1 MLTAQP
7 SAARAARMPEGTDA
21 AIPTPANA
29 PSAHATRT
37 FTLYAYR
44 GRLCASNVRGKLIDL
59 GSLAERSGS
68 GWAFELDGEGSLGAC
83 GYASAEQALTAAAES
98 MTFLFL
104 DGQFTAQRDL
114 SDVPRPDLPHAPQV
128 VVALDPRGIAS
139 PVLAPA
145 A

>member
-1 MLTAQP
+1 MHTARP
-7 SAARAARMPEGTDA
+7 S
-21 AIPTPANA
+21 
-29 PSAHATRT
+29 SART

-59 GSLAERSGS
+59 GLLAERSGS
-68 GWAFELDGEGSLGAC
+68 GWAFELDGEGSLGAR
-83 GYASAEQALTAAAES
+83 GHDSAEQALATAAQS
-98 MTFLFL
+98 MTFLYL

-139 PVLAPA
+139 PVLAQA